1 MEYQKVINLLQN
13 KQNKPCK
20 FRTRNWVEINY
31 ESQGTYKA
39 SIKNEFKLQR

>member
-13 KQNKPCK
+13 KQNKPSKC
-20 FRTRNWVEINY
+20 RTRNWVEKNY

-39 SIKNEFKLQR
+39 SIKNEFKLQ